1 MVVNGRTDTEDAA
14 DEVACLDEPC
24 HAGGRSGE
32 VAASEEQTGDT
43 VQPWVFRR
51 VRWPCQKY
59 NDLV

>member
-1 MVVNGRTDTEDAA
+1 MVVVVVNGRTDAEDAA
-14 DEVACLDEPC
+14 DEVTCLDESC

-51 VRWPCQKY
+51 VRWSC
-59 NDLV
+59 